1 MKWKENT
8 IFVLHFIDS
17 SLVDS
22 FFFSIAAG
30 ENECQI
36 VSVWPSFAS
45 LQTLELLSI
54 MMTRLVFT
62 LRQGGEG
69 E

>member
-1 MKWKENT
+1 MEGKYDFCFTFFLIAVWLT
-8 IFVLHFIDS
+8 LF
-17 SLVDS
+17 S
-22 FFFSIAAG
+22 FLLQQAKD
-30 ENECQI
+30 ECQI